1 MSDHLSKR
9 AQVLAEILH
18 YIDDGDYERAGEGW
32 SFGSHATSHGAN
44 RSAADQGDANQGT
57 ANKDEAVF
65 QKMRHLVYGHVARTV
80 AIERTSLSIPPA
92 IDSLAAEFKKLMD
105 ELTPET
111 RTALGQAFVPIAAGQ
126 QARVPESIL
135 AANAQVDSLDRYY
148 SEEVLDKLDGIVS
161 RASAL
166 NRMGLEIVPNQRVQF
181 LFEEAHRCYLY
192 GFHLACAVFCRAI
205 LEGAFKEIADPHGET
220 SQSIHDMIAVAVE
233 KRLLTGDRPRFARE
247 VAKAGNKAIHDP
259 EMFNRDYSQEKVEEV
274 LTNTRKVLEELYRLP
289 S

>member
-9 AQVLAEILH
+9 AQVLTEILRH
-18 YIDDGDYERAGEGW
+18 INDGNYEPAGEGW
-32 SFGSHATSHGAN
+32 SFGVGRGASREAD
-44 RSAADQGDANQGT
+44 RSNANQ
-57 ANKDEAVF
+57 DEAVF

-80 AIERTSLSIPPA
+80 AIERTSLSNPPTV
-92 IDSLAAEFKKLMD
+92 DSLADQFKKLMD

-111 RTALGQAFVPIAAGQ
+111 QQALGQAFGSIAAGS
-126 QARVPESIL
+126 VSPILESPPAVEGQL
-135 AANAQVDSLDRYY
+135 DALDRYY
-148 SEEVLDKLDGIVS
+148 SEEILGKLNKIVS

-166 NRMGLEIVPNQRVQF
+166 NRVGLDIVPNQRVQF

-205 LEGAFKEIADPHGET
+205 LEGALKEIADPQSET
-220 SQSIHDMIAVAVE
+220 NHSIHDMLGMAVE
-233 KRLLTGDRPRFARE
+233 KQLLTDVRPRCARE

-259 EMFNRDYSQEKVEEV
+259 EMFNRDYSPEKVEEV

-289 S
+289 SV